1 MSQGK
6 FRLMIMLAG
15 KDEFGELE
23 TFSYDDA
30 SLTKANR
37 RERTLEAVYMRRDG
51 WDRNYAN
58 FRDASFRIEEIST
71 DAKGQEQR
79 QIISGMKDQPKVEV
93 VDKLKV
99 LFDERNQGAI
109 NAVFAA
115 QDQLVYRFNAEQKM
129 TPAEKS
135 EARRIIKRRAGAPG
149 IV

>member
-1 MSQGK
+1 
-6 FRLMIMLAG
+6 MLAG

-93 VDKLKV
+93 VEHIV
-99 LFDERNQGAI
+99 PSPFQAER
-109 NAVFAA
+109 AA